1 VLSLT
6 RKTDYALVALA
17 DMARNGH
24 ERSSARSLST
34 RLNVPP
40 RLLTNIL
47 SQLTHHGLVISVRG
61 ANGGY
66 ALAKPPEEISLRELI
81 EAVEGPVRLARC
93 CVPEDNGDP
102 PTCERTEICLNRDA
116 VRKLHESLKG
126 YLDEITLSDI
136 AFNTVPMSVSI

>member
-1 VLSLT
+1 
-6 RKTDYALVALA
+6 
-17 DMARNGH
+17 MARNRP

-47 SQLTHHGLVISVRG
+47 SQLTHRGLVISVRG

-66 ALAKPPEEISLRELI
+66 ALARPPEEITLRELI
-81 EAVEGPVRLARC
+81 EAVEGPMKLARC

-102 PTCERTEICLNRDA
+102 PACERVRTCLNRDA
-116 VRKLHESLKG
+116 IRKLHESLKG

-136 AFNTVPMSVSI
+136 AFNTVPMRVSI